1 MTPRRR
7 KSRIYWRQG
16 GARRAYLDVRDYRDV
31 GGGQEALRADGESQA
46 TTDPDVAQLLAGRR
60 LQELDALRRGRALHG
75 EGKVTTLGTIAAL
88 HLIAKAESGRFT
100 TEWLEATEAYLRRVL
115 EILGTE
121 RDPRTVTV
129 ELVRRLIV
137 ELRRLPNGRGGR

>member
-75 EGKVTTLGTIAAL
+75 VRKGDHARHHRCTPPHRESGVWAL
-88 HLIAKAESGRFT
+88 H
-100 TEWLEATEAYLRRVL
+100 
-115 EILGTE
+115 
-121 RDPRTVTV
+121 D
-129 ELVRRLIV
+129 
-137 ELRRLPNGRGGR
+137 